1 MAKDQ
6 ELFER
11 AIKWVKSQGFDKVR
25 ANIEDY
31 DAPGAFRR
39 QEGSG
44 GEGDEGELM
53 TPDITAVKNK
63 RKSYFEIAMKDDELD
78 HNISKWKLISMVA
91 SAQNGKLY
99 LLAPHGHKAFA
110 TRIMERHDITAEV
123 IAL

>member
-25 ANIEDY
+25 ANTEEY

-39 QEGSG
+39 QDG
-44 GEGDEGELM
+44 GDADEGELM

-78 HNISKWKLISMVA
+78 HNISKWKLISTVA
-91 SAQNGKLY
+91 SAQNGKLF

-110 TRIMERHDITAEV
+110 TRVMERHDIIAEV